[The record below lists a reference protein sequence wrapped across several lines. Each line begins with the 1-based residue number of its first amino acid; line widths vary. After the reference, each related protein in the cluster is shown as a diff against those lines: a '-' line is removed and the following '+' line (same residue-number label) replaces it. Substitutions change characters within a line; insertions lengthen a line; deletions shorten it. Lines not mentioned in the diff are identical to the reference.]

1 MLKVI
6 SVLLFANI
14 AFSFMLKKPTL
25 KTTCSQLPSSSGFY
39 SGNQTFDFGGYSS
52 TFSYTVSLDDQ
63 KAHVCVKVEGYL
75 AAGPDLCS
83 STYTWNADTC
93 ELTLNEQE
101 CLNNEAHQKTDNYI
115 DKVEYDSEKDVVTLT
130 THSPHTPFMEH
141 GTYNLAK
148 VDADPLGCP
157 AAFF

>member
-6 SVLLFANI
+6 SFLLFANI

-25 KTTCSQLPSSSGFY
+25 NATCSQKPSLSGFY
-39 SGNQTFDFGGYSS
+39 TGNQTYDFGSDKS

-63 KAHVCVKVEGYL
+63 KAHVCVKVDGWL

-101 CLNNEAHQKTDNYI
+101 CLNRQAH
-115 DKVEYDSEKDVVTLT
+115 E
-130 THSPHTPFMEH
+130 
-141 GTYNLAK
+141 
-148 VDADPLGCP
+148 
-157 AAFF
+157 